1 MRHIPLGVSII
12 PSART
17 VYHGAVGS
25 VGAST
30 RLSGPA
36 QARKIENQTAGAA
49 LTCWDCSSRT
59 RQKPSQTLTVTIR
72 PCALCFTSK
81 NTRPGTRNTPPYCKR
96 TAPAFGVG
104 TCIPQPFGFASRLRY
119 TFI

>member
-36 QARKIENQTAGAA
+36 QARKIE
-49 LTCWDCSSRT
+49 L
-59 RQKPSQTLTVTIR
+59 
-72 PCALCFTSK
+72 
-81 NTRPGTRNTPPYCKR
+81 
-96 TAPAFGVG
+96 
-104 TCIPQPFGFASRLRY
+104 SRLHHGKLSAPMG
-119 TFI
+119 